1 LKEYLLSLFQKA
13 SEKLNY
19 LNSIN
24 FTFDTPKAESHGDLS
39 TNAAM
44 LLTKQLKKNPR
55 IIAEEII
62 KALPIDP
69 AVIYK
74 TEIAGPGFIN
84 FFFTSAFI
92 AGLVKDILD
101 QGDEFGKSKKYA
113 GKKANVEFVSANP
126 TGPLTVGHGRNS
138 VVGDTVAN
146 LLEWVG
152 YQVDREYYFNNAGRQ
167 MRVLGDS
174 VRLRYLGLLGEKN
187 EFPAD
192 YYQGDYI
199 KDIAKSLYDQYGDK
213 LKSEPAEGIFKDTAE
228 AEIFKDIKKTLGR
241 IGIKHNIFYNEN
253 SLYEEKKIDALLS
266 FFREK
271 GLSYEKE
278 GAVWLKFSEMEE
290 DPAPAADRQ
299 DKVIVKSSG
308 EPTYRLPDIAY
319 HKTKFDRGYD
329 LMVDLF
335 GSDHNATYPDV
346 MAGLKAIGC
355 DPSKVKVLIHQFVTI
370 MENGE
375 VVKMSTRKANYI
387 TLDELI
393 DEAGPDVVRYFFNM
407 RSISTHMNFD
417 LTLAKKQSDENPV
430 FYLQYAHARIC
441 SIIKMSGTARDG
453 KEAEDISASTEN
465 LHLLTA
471 PEEQM
476 LLKKLHQFREEVLL
490 SAEYMETNKIC
501 SYLEELAA
509 SFHKFYTFCRI
520 IGTERKLAEA
530 RMALAVAA
538 KNVLKNGLTIL
549 GVNAPE
555 RM

>member
-13 SEKLNY
+13 SEKLDY
-19 LNSIN
+19 LKSLN
-24 FTFDTPKAESHGDLS
+24 FTFDTPKIDTHGDLS

-55 IIAEEII
+55 AIAEEII
-62 KALPIDP
+62 SALPIDP

-74 TEIAGPGFIN
+74 TEIAGPGFVN
-84 FFFTSAFI
+84 FFFTPAFI

-101 QGDEFGKSKKYA
+101 KGDEFGKSKKYA

-152 YQVDREYYFNNAGRQ
+152 YEVDREYYFNNAGRQ

-174 VRLRYLGLLGEKN
+174 VRLRYLALLGEKN
-187 EFPAD
+187 EFPID
-192 YYQGDYI
+192 YYQGEYI
-199 KDIAKSLYDQYGDK
+199 KDIAKTLYDKHGDK
-213 LKSEPAEGIFKDTAE
+213 LKSESAEGIFKDTAE
-228 AEIFKDIKKTLGR
+228 AEIFKDIKKTLAT
-241 IGIKHNIFYNEN
+241 IGIKHSVFYNEN
-253 SLYEEKKIDALLS
+253 SLYEEKKIEALLI
-266 FFREK
+266 FFKEK

-278 GAVWLKFSEMEE
+278 GATWLKLSEMEE
-290 DPAPAADRQ
+290 DPALALDRQ
-299 DKVIVKSSG
+299 DKVIVKSTG

-355 DPSKVKVLIHQFVTI
+355 DTSKVKVLIHQFVTI

-387 TLDELI
+387 TLDELV

-453 KEAEDISASTEN
+453 KKAEDIAASTKN
-465 LHLLTA
+465 LQLLTA
-471 PEEQM
+471 PEEQQ
-476 LLKKLHQFREEVLL
+476 LLKKLHQFKEEVLL
-490 SAEYMETNKIC
+490 SAEYFETNKIC

-530 RMALAVAA
+530 RMALAVAT

-555 RM
+555 RL